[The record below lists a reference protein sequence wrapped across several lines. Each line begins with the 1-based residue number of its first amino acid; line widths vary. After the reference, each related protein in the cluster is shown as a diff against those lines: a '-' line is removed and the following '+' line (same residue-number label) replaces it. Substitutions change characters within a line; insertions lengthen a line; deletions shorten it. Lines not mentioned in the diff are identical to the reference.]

1 MCAAVCV
8 QTNRPLCFGLCD
20 GEQLYF
26 FISSTEQDLIKW
38 ITAFSKITKILIEVR
53 PARHTQ
59 MRART
64 RARTHARTHHPHPCL
79 CFDAH
84 VLHVRTH
91 SCPVYRRMNNAA

>member
-59 MRART
+59 MRAH
-64 RARTHARTHHPHPCL
+64 THAHAPTTPSLSLFRCARAAR
-79 CFDAH
+79 AH
-84 VLHVRTH
+84 TQLSSVPAHAQCRLR
-91 SCPVYRRMNNAA
+91 